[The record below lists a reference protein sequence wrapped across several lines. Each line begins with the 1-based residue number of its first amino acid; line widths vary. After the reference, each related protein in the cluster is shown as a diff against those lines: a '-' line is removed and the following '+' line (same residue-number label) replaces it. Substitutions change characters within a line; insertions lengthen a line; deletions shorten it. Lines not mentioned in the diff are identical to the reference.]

1 MYLYA
6 ARQPILDRNKALYA
20 YELLF
25 RDGVKNAFPDIDGD
39 TATTSLISGSFLGF
53 SLDELLG
60 DKPGFINFTL
70 ETLRKKYPAL
80 LPRQQIV
87 VEILESETPDNVLLQ
102 ECQQLKQQGYTLAL
116 DDYAHALPWQA
127 FYPFIDIIK
136 IDFRT
141 TTTSTITQIKQ
152 AIADFPHIRLLAEK
166 VETQEEYQQAL
177 DMGFSYFQGYF
188 FSRPEMLQKKALAP
202 TPSTL
207 TELLYESSK
216 ADAEINK
223 LVKLFERD
231 VNLSYK
237 LLRYSNSAAFR
248 RKSEIST
255 LRQALVTL
263 GLPELRKFLSLLYTL
278 QLNNKK
284 PAILTHLSLNRAK
297 FAEELAKIHGE
308 TDSSKAFLTG
318 LLSLID
324 ALLDQPMEDVMKT
337 LPLATEIKQ
346 ALINHT
352 GILADY
358 LKLIKLYES
367 ARWAESCEISAQLK
381 LPIVQVSDA
390 YFTAVQWANEQL
402 KALAV

>member
-70 ETLRKKYPAL
+70 KTLRKKYPAL
-80 LPRQQIV
+80 LPKQQIV
-87 VEILESETPDNVLLQ
+87 VEILESETPDHVLLQ

-141 TTTSTITQIKQ
+141 TTPSAITQIKQ
-152 AIADFPHIRLLAEK
+152 AIAGFPHIRLLAEK

-223 LVKLFERD
+223 LVRLFERD

-284 PAILTHLSLNRAK
+284 PAILTQLSLNRAK
-297 FAEELAKIHGE
+297 FAEELAKVHGE

-346 ALINHT
+346 ALIDHT

-381 LPIVQVSDA
+381 LPIIQVSDA